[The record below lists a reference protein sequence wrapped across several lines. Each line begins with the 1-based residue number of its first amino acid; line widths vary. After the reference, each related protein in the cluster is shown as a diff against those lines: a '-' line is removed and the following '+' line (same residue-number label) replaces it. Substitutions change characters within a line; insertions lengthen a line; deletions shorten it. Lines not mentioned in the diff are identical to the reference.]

1 MSVFLKTQNHHSNK
15 LLSCSIYKGH
25 LNSYTVLPLAH
36 LVINRSPCTIPGYPG
51 AQSTNSAASPTPSTV
66 SQGSIVSACLGEAA
80 GRLAHYRPC
89 PCSGR
94 SWGLSFNLSCPRAG
108 FINAPEPGGMCA
120 AEETCLLLSN
130 FSHNHGRGL
139 ENRLASRLPLPLD
152 SPSRMGGGAKAQEP
166 PLPPPPPSC
175 ITGEGKRPPLPTPL
189 RSPQHLHLETK
200 EQAKSREM
208 ASASRVQAS

>member
-152 SPSRMGGGAKAQEP
+152 SPSRMGGGAKTQEP
-166 PLPPPPPSC
+166 PSRPRPHPVSQ
-175 ITGEGKRPPLPTPL
+175 GKENAHLCPLPSGPPNTF
-189 RSPQHLHLETK
+189 T
-200 EQAKSREM
+200 
-208 ASASRVQAS
+208 

>member
-66 SQGSIVSACLGEAA
+66 SQSSIVSACLGEAA

-166 PLPPPPPSC
+166 PSRPRPHPVSQ
-175 ITGEGKRPPLPTPL
+175 GKENAHLFPLPSGPPNTF
-189 RSPQHLHLETK
+189 T
-200 EQAKSREM
+200 
-208 ASASRVQAS
+208 